1 MFSVKKAAMVAVASI
16 SILGLGA
23 CSAHPGTA
31 VSVNGVNYSEADVS
45 DALSQYAE
53 LTGQP
58 MDRATLVAMLPD
70 ALKFTQLANE
80 NQISATDEQVNE
92 FVASLVDQ
100 GRIHAPSGD
109 FSPVLTEILR
119 YSVIKAQLDQMG
131 QDALATLAEDYKEIA
146 ATQKVD
152 INPRYGTIT
161 EDGSLKAPIFGDV
174 VDASVFTAD
183 QTSGGA
189 ESGE

>member
-1 MFSVKKAAMVAVASI
+1 
-16 SILGLGA
+16 
-23 CSAHPGTA
+23 
-31 VSVNGVNYSEADVS
+31 
-45 DALSQYAE
+45 
-53 LTGQP
+53 
-58 MDRATLVAMLPD
+58 
-70 ALKFTQLANE
+70 
-80 NQISATDEQVNE
+80 
-92 FVASLVDQ
+92 
-100 GRIHAPSGD
+100 
-109 FSPVLTEILR
+109 
-119 YSVIKAQLDQMG
+119 MG

-174 VDASVFTAD
+174 VDASVFTTD